1 MKTFRKKI
9 KQKDVYKEYAR
20 ILNGVLKLSDRE
32 LELFYLLLEIDDDKK
47 PILNME
53 NNILSTDTR
62 KAIMN
67 ETRINKNN
75 LIKYIN
81 ALVEKQILIKSD
93 NGYELNEFFK
103 PLVDYN
109 KTVIN
114 FELLIDNERVDK

>member
-62 KAIMN
+62 KAIMH
-67 ETRINKNN
+67 ETRVNKNN

-81 ALVEKQILIKSD
+81 ALVDKQILIKSD
-93 NGYELNEFFK
+93 DGYELNEFFK
-103 PLVDYN
+103 PLIDYN